1 MTAMAFE
8 EKGRREGLCRGLI
21 TPDSLLVGVRRE
33 GTPDWDFAGVRST
46 PDSATVG
53 GFDFELFFVHQ
64 RDRIGGRELSW
75 CWDLRSCSEHADA
88 QQRIQMNV

>member
-1 MTAMAFE
+1 MAFGE
-8 EKGRREGLCRGLI
+8 EGRREGLCRGLI

-33 GTPDWDFAGVRST
+33 GTPDWDFAGVGST

-64 RDRIGGRELSW
+64 RDRIGGREFS
-75 CWDLRSCSEHADA
+75 
-88 QQRIQMNV
+88 